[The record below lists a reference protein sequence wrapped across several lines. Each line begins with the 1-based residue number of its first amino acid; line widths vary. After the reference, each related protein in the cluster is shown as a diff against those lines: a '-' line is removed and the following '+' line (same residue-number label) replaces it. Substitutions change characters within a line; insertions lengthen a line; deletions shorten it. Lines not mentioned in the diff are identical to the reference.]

1 MWDAYGQTFLWGPHY
16 SNYNDVGPDL
26 SCEKTLKAICR
37 QPLGRGGLFS
47 VGASLAGCYVRAS
60 FPPPTSTPTS
70 KFPILINRGVQEPR
84 QKIHAT
90 TVLSQMWEEPTLSCF
105 SFYLLQDSR
114 PKEKGKKKIFLIIL
128 LNKSLYFKKFLVFGE
143 EKCISDMVVPKTFQ

>member
-1 MWDAYGQTFLWGPHY
+1 
-16 SNYNDVGPDL
+16 
-26 SCEKTLKAICR
+26 
-37 QPLGRGGLFS
+37 
-47 VGASLAGCYVRAS
+47 
-60 FPPPTSTPTS
+60 
-70 KFPILINRGVQEPR
+70 
-84 QKIHAT
+84 
-90 TVLSQMWEEPTLSCF
+90 MWEEPTLSCF